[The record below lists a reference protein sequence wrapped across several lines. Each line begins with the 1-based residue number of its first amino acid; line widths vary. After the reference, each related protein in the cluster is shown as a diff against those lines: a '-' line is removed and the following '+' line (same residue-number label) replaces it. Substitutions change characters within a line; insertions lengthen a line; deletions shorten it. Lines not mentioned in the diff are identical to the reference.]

1 MTKLIDPHGG
11 VLRVC
16 YLPDEEAAAER
27 AAAIN
32 YPSWT
37 LTQRQLCDAE
47 LLLNGA
53 FSPLAGF
60 MGEEDYDRVVEEM
73 RLPDGTLWPIPITLD
88 VTEAF
93 AESVDLGEV
102 IALRD
107 AEGLLIAT
115 MTVQSKWTPDKRRE
129 AELVLQTT
137 DPAHPGVAYLFDRAN
152 PVCLGGPL
160 AGVEKPVHYDF
171 KNLRD
176 DPQDLRRKFQ
186 DWGWSN
192 IVAFQT
198 RNPMH
203 RAHQEM
209 TYRAAQTAEANLLIH
224 PVVGMTKPGDVD
236 HFTRVRCYEHILRT
250 YPEQTTVLSLLP
262 LAMRM
267 AGPREA
273 VWHAIIRK
281 NYGCTHFIV
290 GRDHAGPGNDGSGND
305 FYDPYA
311 AQEMLR
317 AFEDELKIAMIP
329 FKEMAFVQDRGQH
342 LPADE
347 VAPDETVLRISG
359 TEFRRRLE
367 ASLDIP
373 DWFTF
378 PAVLDELRRT
388 YRPRHRQGFT
398 LFFTGLP
405 SAGKSTLAN
414 AVMVKLLE
422 LGGRTITLFDGDV
435 VRRRLSSELGFSR
448 EHRNMN
454 VLRIGYVASEITKAG
469 GIAICALIAPY
480 ASVRRQVRE
489 LVESCG
495 GFVEVYVS
503 TPIEICEKR
512 DRKGL
517 YEKARAGLIKGV
529 TGIDDPYEPPETP
542 EMDISTE
549 DYTPDEEAQKVLL
562 KLEALGFIK

>member
-11 VLRVC
+11 ALRVC
-16 YLPDEEAAAER
+16 YLPDEEAAAAK

-32 YPSWT
+32 YPSWA

-73 RLPDGTLWPIPITLD
+73 RLLDGTLWPIPITLD

-93 AESVDLGEV
+93 AESVNHGDT

-107 AEGLLIAT
+107 PEGLLIAT
-115 MTVQSKWTPDKRRE
+115 MTVHSKWTPDKRRE
-129 AELVLQTT
+129 AEFVLQTT
-137 DPAHPGVAYLFDRAN
+137 NPAHPGVAYLLNRTN

-160 AGVEKPVHYDF
+160 SGIEKPVHYDF

-176 DPQDLRRKFQ
+176 DPQDLRRKFEN
-186 DWGWSN
+186 WGWSN

-236 HFTRVRCYEHILRT
+236 HFTRVRCYEHILRS

-317 AFEDELKIAMIP
+317 AFEDELKIKMVP
-329 FKEMAFVQDRGQH
+329 FKEMVFVQDRGQH
-342 LPADE
+342 LSADE

-367 ASLDIP
+367 AGLDVP

-378 PAVLDELRRT
+378 PAVFDELRRT

-414 AVMVKLLE
+414 AVTVKLLE
-422 LGGRTITLFDGDV
+422 LGGRTITLLDGDV
-435 VRRRLSSELGFSR
+435 VRQQLSSELGFSR
-448 EHRNMN
+448 EHRDMN

-469 GIAICALIAPY
+469 GIALCALIAPY
-480 ASVRRQVRE
+480 ASVRRQVRDM
-489 LVESCG
+489 VESFG

-503 TPIEICEKR
+503 TPIEVCEKR

-542 EMDISTE
+542 ELEINTE
-549 DYTPDEEAQKVLL
+549 DYTPDEEAQRVLL
-562 KLEALGFIK
+562 KLEALGFMK